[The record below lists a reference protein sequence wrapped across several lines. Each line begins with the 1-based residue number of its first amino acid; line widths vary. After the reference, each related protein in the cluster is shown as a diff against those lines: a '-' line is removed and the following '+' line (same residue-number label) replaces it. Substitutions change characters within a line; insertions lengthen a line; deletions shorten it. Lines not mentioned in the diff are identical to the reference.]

1 MLPDDLS
8 LRYQPIVSPTT
19 GRLLAVEAM
28 LRRGGETSAPLALL
42 ADAAA
47 SGYADR
53 LDRAVLELACAQMRA
68 WREQGLH
75 LPVHVNVSAATATS
89 SGAPRFASWLSELP
103 VPRGA
108 LTIELT
114 ETTRIRGVRDL
125 LRFVET
131 CRAAGF
137 EVALDDFGCGYSTL
151 RLLQRFRSDAVK
163 LDRRF
168 VAPLP
173 DDTWTRTIVRHMIAL
188 AHDLGMRV
196 IGEGVETQA
205 QAETLRRLECDE
217 IQGYAIARPM
227 TGEAITRWAA
237 ERAEPP
243 AAAGDCA

>member
-8 LRYQPIVSPTT
+8 LRYQPIVSATT
-19 GRLLAVEAM
+19 GRLLAVEAL
-28 LRRGGETSAPLALL
+28 LRRDDQTAAPLALL
-42 ADAAA
+42 ADAAE

-53 LDRAVLELACAQMRA
+53 LDRTVLEWACAQMRA
-68 WREQGLH
+68 WRGQGLH
-75 LPVHVNVSAATATS
+75 LPIHVNVSVATATS
-89 SGAPRFASWLSELP
+89 TAAPRFASWLSQLP

-114 ETTRIRGVRDL
+114 ETTRISGIRDL

-168 VAPLP
+168 IAALP
-173 DDTWTRTIVRHMIAL
+173 DDACTRTIVRHMIAL

-196 IGEGVETQA
+196 IGEGVETPA
-205 QAETLRRLECDE
+205 QAEWLRRLECDE

-227 TGEAITRWAA
+227 TGEGIARWAA
-237 ERAEPP
+237 DRAEPP
-243 AAAGDCA
+243 ASADGCA